1 MKNSF
6 LKTLFSLLLC
16 TAFCVTAD
24 AQTNGRQRYT
34 PTTNWPYLFE
44 DFQKGVVVYNNDT
57 VSMAKLNFHLRAQSL
72 DCIDY
77 NGKIARVSLSK
88 FQCAIIDKEVY
99 RFVNYMPMRQIY
111 EEEDAMLMNHSYIN
125 YDVLDSGY
133 NQGLALYARENM
145 EVSVRANW
153 NGHLNYANIH
163 MPGEFNE
170 NYNELFL
177 KRSDGQKLLINNVNY
192 FVVKGK
198 AFRAIP
204 TECYDQLSKSN
215 QKLLKSQMKAK
226 GLKWKKT
233 TDLIAILQ
241 ILKQLM

>member
-16 TAFCVTAD
+16 TAFCVTVD

-170 NYNELFL
+170 NYKELFQ

-204 TECYDQLSKSN
+204 KECYDQLSKSN